1 MKKEVRVADPN
12 HPTNLGIDNLVEMV
26 WEVEQA
32 DENYQ
37 KVFIGNVPLMLKS
50 DYCTLNGE
58 EDAEL
63 ERMGECPYDQ
73 VCPSLCKAWR
83 SNLHIYIFN
92 NNLIGWILYY

>member
-1 MKKEVRVADPN
+1 MLIGSLYLYYSYSVPLYVDMKKEVRVADPN
-12 HPTNLGIDNLVEMV
+12 HPSNLGVENLAEMV

-73 VCPSLCKAWR
+73 VCR
-83 SNLHIYIFN
+83 IYFASF
-92 NNLIGWILYY
+92 Y